1 MKFLQRMIRQREFV
15 IFLIVL
21 AVVVAMSFASP
32 IFLTEGNI
40 LALLLSLSIQSVMA
54 VGMVNLMV
62 GGGFDMSVGSILG
75 FTGIIVA
82 MLMKA
87 GVPPVLAVAMGLLA
101 GVAIG
106 LWNGI
111 VVAKLKINPFVP
123 PWLP

>member
-1 MKFLQRMIRQREFV
+1 MNFFQRLVRQREFV
-15 IFLIVL
+15 IFMIVL

-75 FTGIIVA
+75 FTGIIIA
-82 MLMKA
+82 ELLTS
-87 GVPPVLAVAMGLLA
+87 GVPTVPAVILALIG
-101 GVAIG
+101 GVVIG
-106 LWNGI
+106 MWNGFI
-111 VVAKLKINPFVP
+111 VAKLKINPFVIQMA
-123 PWLP
+123 